1 MASSAME
8 LLLMQINERRK
19 SAPERL
25 VPEHR
30 IITPVLVKRET
41 AYPDRANKKKT
52 KR

>member
-19 SAPERL
+19 R
-25 VPEHR
+25 VPEKLTPNVHR

-41 AYPDRANKKKT
+41 AYPDRANNK
-52 KR
+52 